1 MLELIVLSLGLS
13 CVTAVASL
21 ILGKARAAS
30 KTVAC
35 VGGMA
40 AAVEIGRAHV

>member
-21 ILGKARAAS
+21 ILGKALAAS
-30 KTVAC
+30 WRGSGPPCT
-35 VGGMA
+35 
-40 AAVEIGRAHV
+40 